1 MHDALKLHFQPGQY
15 GVEKLF
21 YRSVVPMAIVG
32 GKDSH
37 EFLDCNQAFAGF
49 FGYTPQE
56 IIGTSFVKYTHPEDI
71 DGDLKAVKSMVE
83 RENGVDHYE
92 MDKRYLHKV
101 GGYEVWFHLVVDAI
115 HLEDPDTGDS
125 RFSHFWVVALPYP
138 NGGRYVREERKG
150 GKVTIRPSI
159 DLWEI
164 VRDNKQQVIIFLV
177 VLALLHPKLME
188 LLIAIFK

>member
-1 MHDALKLHFQPGQY
+1 MHDVLRLHFQPGKH
-15 GVEKLF
+15 GAEKLF
-21 YRSVVPMAIVG
+21 FRSVVPMAIVG
-32 GKDSH
+32 GEEHDQ
-37 EFLDCNQAFAGF
+37 FLDCNQAFAGF
-49 FGYTPQE
+49 FGYTPAE
-56 IIGTSFVKYTHPEDI
+56 IVGTSFRTYTHPEDI
-71 DGDLKAVKSMVE
+71 SGDVKMVE
-83 RENGVDHYE
+83 SLVSGENGVDHYE

-115 HLEDPDTGDS
+115 FTEDSSTGDS

-150 GKVTIRPSI
+150 GKVVVRPSI
-159 DLWEI
+159 NVWELA
-164 VRDNKQQVIIFLV
+164 RDNKQAVIIFLS